1 VYRRVMASTP
11 NGHIE
16 RLPSGS
22 WRAKV
27 YAGTDP
33 LTGREIR
40 LRRTCR
46 TERAAQIEL
55 GKLLEQADV
64 GRRPETDA
72 TVAQLM
78 DRHAE
83 VADWDLST
91 WKANEVYIR
100 RVIKP
105 ALGHLQVR
113 KIRGPVLDLLYA
125 QLRRCSDPEC
135 TGKRFIEHRNVPL
148 FTVDP
153 ASRRPSWQQVADT
166 VRDAI
171 GSGMLAAGDPLP
183 SVREM
188 SALQDVPVA
197 TLQHAVAVLAEEGL
211 IVVRQGRTAVVA
223 GDAAPDRRSRPA
235 VRSRDH
241 DCKRAGCQP
250 HVCKPMTAKT
260 IRNIHS
266 ILSGAFAT
274 AKRWEW
280 IAWNPA
286 ESAKPPTA
294 SRRPLPVTSPED
306 VAKVIAKGRKAH
318 PKMALYLWLVA
329 ITGARRGELCAL
341 QACDIDLDKGI
352 LHIAFNYVVVN
363 GRQVRKDT
371 KTHQDRYLAID
382 PVTCAMIGEH
392 LDTVRAR
399 LADVGDELP
408 EDAYVFSNDPAGA
421 SPWNPDW
428 ASHKAS
434 DLAAAAGV
442 KLNIKG
448 LRHYT
453 ASQLLAARFDLRNT
467 AARLGHGSGGATTL
481 RHYADPVP
489 EVDRRAA
496 AYLAQLTAGSE
507 GDALQGARAQ
517 AAHLLAAPIAQAMA
531 RMALAAPGLCGDPVH
546 EPVHVRG
553 LRPRILLLCV
563 NVLMTWI
570 RVRKRTRR
578 RGRRLTFM
586 PRRTQSC

>member
-1 VYRRVMASTP
+1 MAKARS
-11 NGHIE
+11 GYIQQ
-16 RLPSGS
+16 LPSGAFRVS
-22 WRAKV
+22 V

-33 LTGREIR
+33 LTGRQIR

-55 GKLLEQADV
+55 GKLLEQADA
-64 GRRPETDA
+64 GRQPETDA

-78 DRHAE
+78 DRYAE

-91 WKANEVYIR
+91 RKANEVYIR

-113 KIRGPVLDLLYA
+113 KIRGPLLDLLYA
-125 QLRRCSDPEC
+125 QLRRCSDPGC
-135 TGKRFIEHRNVPL
+135 TGKRFIAHRNVPL

-153 ASRRPSWQQVADT
+153 ASRRPAWQQVADT
-166 VRDAI
+166 IRDAI

-188 SALQDVPVA
+188 STLQDVPIA
-197 TLQHAVAVLAEEGL
+197 TLQHAVAVLADEDL

-223 GDAAPDRRSRPA
+223 GDATPDRRSGPA
-235 VRSRDH
+235 ARSHHH

-266 ILSGAFAT
+266 ILSGAFAA

-280 IAWNPA
+280 ITWNPA
-286 ESAKPPTA
+286 ESARPPAA
-294 SRRPLPVTSPED
+294 SRRPRPATSPGD
-306 VAKVIAKGRKAH
+306 VANMIAEGRKAH
-318 PKMALYLWLVA
+318 PEMALYLWLVA

-341 QACDIDLDKGI
+341 QVCDVDVDKGI
-352 LHIAFNYVVVN
+352 LHIGFNYVVAG
-363 GRQVRKDT
+363 GRRVRKDT

-382 PVTCAMIGEH
+382 QVTCAMLGEH
-392 LDTVRAR
+392 LDATRVR
-399 LADVGDELP
+399 LADVGVELR

-421 SPWNPDW
+421 TPWNPDW
-428 ASHKAS
+428 ASHKAR

-442 KLNIKG
+442 KVNIKG

-481 RHYADPVP
+481 RHYADPVS

-496 AYLAQLTAGSE
+496 AYLAQLTAGSAT
-507 GDALQGARAQ
+507 DALRVTRSLALDA
-517 AAHLLAAPIAQAMA
+517 LAAPIARKIAQI
-531 RMALAAPGLCGDPVH
+531 ALIALGLSEDPFH
-546 EPVHVRG
+546 EPFHARG
-553 LRPRILLLCV
+553 QP
-563 NVLMTWI
+563 
-570 RVRKRTRR
+570 
-578 RGRRLTFM
+578 RGRRL
-586 PRRTQSC
+586 

>member
-1 VYRRVMASTP
+1 MAKAKS
-11 NGHIE
+11 GYIQQ
-16 RLPSGS
+16 LPSGAFRVS
-22 WRAKV
+22 V

-33 LTGREIR
+33 LTGRQIR

-78 DRHAE
+78 DRYTE

-91 WKANEVYIR
+91 RKAHEVYIR

-113 KIRGPVLDLLYA
+113 KIRGPLLDLLYA
-125 QLRRCSDPEC
+125 QLRRCGDPGC
-135 TGKRFIEHRNVPL
+135 TGKRFIDHRNVPL
-148 FTVDP
+148 LTVDP
-153 ASRRPSWQQVADT
+153 TSRRPAWQQVADT
-166 VRDAI
+166 IRDAI

-188 SALQDVPVA
+188 SALQDIPAA
-197 TLQHAVAVLAEEGL
+197 TLQHAVAVLADEDL
-211 IVVRQGRTAVVA
+211 VVVRQGRTAVVA
-223 GDAAPDRRSRPA
+223 GDAAPDRRSGPA
-235 VRSRDH
+235 ARSRHH

-280 IAWNPA
+280 IDWNPA
-286 ESAKPPTA
+286 ESARPPAA
-294 SRRPLPVTSPED
+294 SRRPLPATSPED
-306 VAKVIAKGRKAH
+306 VAKVIGEGRKAH
-318 PKMALYLWLVA
+318 PEMALYLWLAAV
-329 ITGARRGELCAL
+329 TGARRGELCAL
-341 QACDIDLDKGI
+341 QVCDVDLDKGI
-352 LHIAFNYVVVN
+352 LHIAFNYVVVA
-363 GRQVRKDT
+363 GRRVRKDT

-382 PVTCAMIGEH
+382 QVTCAMIGEH
-392 LDTVRAR
+392 VDAVRAS
-399 LADVGDELP
+399 LADVGVELH

-421 SPWNPDW
+421 TPWNPDW
-428 ASHKAS
+428 VSHKAR
-434 DLAAAAGV
+434 DLAAAAGI

-481 RHYADPVP
+481 RHYADPVS

-496 AYLAQLTAGSE
+496 AYLAQLTAGSAT
-507 GDALQGARAQ
+507 DALRGTCC
-517 AAHLLAAPIAQAMA
+517 LAPIAWPAQITR
-531 RMALAAPGLCGDPVH
+531 RMAAVALIAPVFRGLPFHQPARRSRGDPSIR
-546 EPVHVRG
+546 PSRQPSSRT
-553 LRPRILLLCV
+553 RPR
-563 NVLMTWI
+563 
-570 RVRKRTRR
+570 
-578 RGRRLTFM
+578 
-586 PRRTQSC
+586 P